1 MAEDIKRVEVN
12 GRRHYQIKDGG
23 GHTHTYPSVTTI
35 LGNTSDK
42 SGLAAW
48 RKRVGEAEADR
59 ISSLSM
65 NRGTVMHRL
74 IELYKVIEGS
84 NQERLDKLKV
94 LAKTDEEIIE
104 FDTKFIDAGWVMFMK
119 FWNNHELFFDRVAE
133 VLESETFLWSSIGY
147 AGTVDNISKMTDG
160 NILVIDYKNSRR
172 PKRDEWVQD
181 YYLQLASY
189 YVAYYQRSRTIPN
202 GAEIWIANEND
213 SVPQIFTLTKQ
224 DIKYYFEE
232 FRKRLNK
239 YNNELNSNI

>member
-23 GHTHTYPSVTTI
+23 GHTHTFPSVTTI
-35 LGNTSDK
+35 LSHTSDK

-65 NRGTVMHRL
+65 NRGSVMHRL
-74 IELYKVIEGS
+74 IELYKLIEGS
-84 NQERLDKLKV
+84 NEERLDELKV

-104 FDTKFIDAGWVMFMK
+104 FDIEFIDAGWVMFMK
-119 FWNNHELFFDRVAE
+119 FWDNHELFFDRVAE

-224 DIKYYFEE
+224 DIKYYFEK

-239 YNNELNSNI
+239 YNSELNSNI

>member
-12 GRRHYQIKDGG
+12 GRRHYQIQDGG
-23 GHTHTYPSVTTI
+23 GHTHTFPSVTTI
-35 LGNTSDK
+35 LSHTSDK

-74 IELYKVIEGS
+74 IELYKLIDGS
-84 NQERLDKLKV
+84 NDERLGELKV
-94 LAKTDEEIIE
+94 LAKTDEEITQFDIE
-104 FDTKFIDAGWVMFMK
+104 VIDAGWVMFMK
-119 FWNNHELFFDRVAE
+119 FWDNHELFFDRVAE

-160 NILVIDYKNSRR
+160 SILVIDYKNSRR
-172 PKRDEWVQD
+172 PKRESWIQD

-189 YVAYYQRSRTIPN
+189 YVAYYQRSRNIPD
-202 GAEIWIANEND
+202 GCEIWIANEND
-213 SVPQIFTLTKQ
+213 DIPQIFRLSKS
-224 DIKYYFEE
+224 DMKYYFEE

-239 YNNELNSNI
+239 YNEIISNI

>member
-1 MAEDIKRVEVN
+1 MQEDIKRVEVN

-23 GHTHTYPSVTTI
+23 GHTHTFPSVTTI

-42 SGLAAW
+42 SGLEKW
-48 RKRVGEAEADR
+48 KKRVGEEEANR
-59 ISSLSM
+59 ISTLSM

-74 IELYKVIEGS
+74 VELYKPMSGT
-84 NQERLDKLKV
+84 NLERLDKLKEV
-94 LAKTDEEIIE
+94 SKTDEEITQ
-104 FDTKFIDAGWVMFMK
+104 FDTEFIHAGWEMFMK
-119 FWNNHELFFDRVAE
+119 FWTNHELFFDRVEE

-147 AGTVDNISKMTDG
+147 AGTVDNISKMKDG
-160 NILVIDYKNSRR
+160 KILVIDYKNSRR

-189 YVAYYQRSRTIPN
+189 YVAYYQRSRTIPD

-213 SVPQIFTLTKQ
+213 SIPQIFTLTKS
-224 DIKYYFEE
+224 DIKHYFEE

-239 YNNELNSNI
+239 YNEELKQK